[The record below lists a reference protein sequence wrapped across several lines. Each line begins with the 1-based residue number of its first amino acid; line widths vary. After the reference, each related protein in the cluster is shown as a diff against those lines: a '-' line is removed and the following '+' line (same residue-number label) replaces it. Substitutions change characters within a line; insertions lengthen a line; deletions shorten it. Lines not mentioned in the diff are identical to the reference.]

1 MPLTKE
7 KERANH
13 VGTMPTCFTSE
24 HHPEEKKEEEEV
36 GEEMEFWIQSFGS
49 IDFLG
54 RNLSHDV
61 LDFFGNNTCTQ
72 LFNYSL

>member
-1 MPLTKE
+1 MKRHNIDRLHARKHQDFSDCEMPLKKE

-54 RNLSHDV
+54 
-61 LDFFGNNTCTQ
+61 
-72 LFNYSL
+72 